1 MPRPVVLMIALSAL
15 CHAGKAQDS
24 VADSAIS
31 KTAYNNAVSLF
42 HKYTDKQARL
52 YNGFLHLG
60 YSHKIEGTAYYPDN
74 GWHRGS
80 LIYDGIY
87 FADVNMMYDVYKD
100 ELVIQH
106 FHRLMMVL
114 HGEKIKEF
122 TNDVG
127 KFVRVERDS
136 LRNVPLTSGFYQE
149 LYKGKVTLLAR
160 RVKIM
165 EETITDVLVQ
175 KFVSKNSYY
184 LYKNNTWHTVKS
196 YKDLTTVLKERSK
209 EIRQYLKKNKVKYRR
224 ERERA
229 LTMAVQ
235 HFDALTQ

>member
-15 CHAGKAQDS
+15 CYAATAQDS

-31 KTAYNNAVSLF
+31 KTAYNNAVGIF

-74 GWHRGS
+74 AWHKGS
-80 LIYDGIY
+80 LIYDGIF

-100 ELVIQH
+100 ELIIQH

-114 HGEKIKEF
+114 HGEKVKEF
-122 TNDVG
+122 TIDIG
-127 KFVRVERDS
+127 KFVRVVRDS
-136 LRNVPLTSGFYQE
+136 LRNVPLSTGFYQE
-149 LYKGKVTLLAR
+149 LYKGKITLLAKR
-160 RVKIM
+160 QKLL
-165 EETITDVLVQ
+165 EERITDVLEQ
-175 KFVSKNSYY
+175 EFIPKNFYY
-184 LYKNNTWHTVKS
+184 LYRNNTWHTVKS
-196 YKDLTTVLKERSK
+196 YKDLLGVLKERSK
-209 EIRQYLKKNKVKYRR
+209 EIRQHLKKNKVKYRK

-229 LTMAVQ
+229 LIMAVQ
-235 HFDALTQ
+235 YFDASTQ